1 MRLVRVK
8 VSNFRCFKDEI
19 TVALDDLV
27 VLVGKNDSVKSSL
40 LDAMNIFF
48 NGVPEQDD
56 LCVHAADQKLTIA
69 CVFRVSANPNE
80 TEKGKTL

>member
-1 MRLVRVK
+1 VRLVQVNI
-8 VSNFRCFKDEI
+8 SNFRCFKDE
-19 TVALDDLV
+19 TTAALDDLV
-27 VLVGKNDSVKSSL
+27 VLIGKNDSGKSSL

-56 LCVHAADQKLTIA
+56 LCVHAGEQKLTIT
-69 CVFRVSANPNE
+69 CVLRVFANPNE